1 MARKKHGRKTLERA
15 KSTDQV
21 ETDYSINASANLDTI
36 GLDSEDDFHAG
47 REAVDDSIYGQRR
60 RRGRGGN
67 DSDDEGDQEVFGL
80 DIEDLDDE
88 EELDE
93 DEYDS
98 ENDQDVQLLKQL
110 QMGLKR
116 NGIVGDSDDEN
127 ERPSRKQKG
136 SESAEMD
143 DRAWGKSR
151 GVYYNADEASDD
163 DDAKAEEEEALRL
176 QRLRASQMR
185 EEDFLDDFADSL
197 GKRVVEGDNLVLAG
211 SGAETEDIDDIDH
224 LALSSAFPLHMLP
237 SSQTEVEVVSR
248 DAINLSADELIKV
261 AESSIPEV
269 VHLLAE
275 FKERWRECQE
285 IVGPAVDWKCDPEE
299 LSARANRGREYVEL
313 KYRLLSTYL
322 TNVAFYLSLRA
333 NPPMGV
339 NVKVHPVVDSLVQ
352 LRELLEYVEERVEGR
367 VVTDEEESAADSD
380 DDAATRKRR
389 RKQKRQQK
397 KVASQGNPK
406 LRAEVQHFISRAGAK
421 SDSEVED
428 EPESDL
434 EIQRV
439 SKPKSILKTA
449 KKVANAAIKPATQV
463 KPSKDFLVPE
473 TQFIPLAKAKKV
485 KTAKAKLVR
494 GMANDF
500 GETDNLDDADADD
513 KMARKRSLKFHV
525 TRVDQAITARQNRLS
540 RSAGGDEDLPYR
552 DKNGKLIKPNLPGEE
567 PAVLP
572 ERKFD
577 APDDLANNSDNYSEQ
592 GEEEED
598 EEAFMEQL
606 MREGLGSDA
615 TTAGGKKRPRE
626 DDDDADLLSDGGDE
640 NLAYYNSIVGDKK
653 RKKADQEERI
663 RAEKEA
669 ETLASSLPYG
679 DEDEID
685 PRSKRPANYKI
696 LANKGLTPRR
706 SKVQRNARVKKR
718 VRYESAKKK
727 LGSFK
732 RIVKD
737 PAASKGYAGE
747 KTGIKTNLARS
758 VRFAK

>member
-15 KSTDQV
+15 KTTDQV
-21 ETDYSINASANLDTI
+21 DIDYSLNASANLDKI
-36 GLDSEDDFHAG
+36 GLDSEDEFHAG
-47 REAVDDSIYGQRR
+47 REAVDESVYGQRR
-60 RRGRGGN
+60 RRGGGGD
-67 DSDDEGDQEVFGL
+67 DSDDYGDHEVLGL
-80 DIEDLDDE
+80 DIEDSDDEDE
-88 EELDE
+88 EEE
-93 DEYDS
+93 EYDS
-98 ENDQDVQLLKQL
+98 ENDQDAVLLKQL

-127 ERPSRKQKG
+127 ERPLRKQKG
-136 SESAEMD
+136 ADSGEMD

-151 GVYYNADEASDD
+151 GMYYNADEASDD

-197 GKRVVEGDNLVLAG
+197 GKRVEGDVAVSAASAG
-211 SGAETEDIDDIDH
+211 DVDDIDDMDH

-237 SSQTEVEVVSR
+237 SSHTEVEVVSR
-248 DAINLSADELIKV
+248 DTTNLTTDDLIRV

-275 FKERWRECQE
+275 FKERWRECQD
-285 IVGPAVDWKCDPEE
+285 IVGPAVGWKCQPEE
-299 LSARANRGREYVEL
+299 LSNRAKRGREYVEL

-333 NPPMGV
+333 NPPAGV
-339 NVKVHPVVDSLVQ
+339 NVKAHPVVESLVQ
-352 LRELLEYVEERVEGR
+352 LRELLEYLEERVEGR
-367 VVTDEEESAADSD
+367 VASDEEESAADSD
-380 DDAATRKRR
+380 DDAAARKRR
-389 RKQKRQQK
+389 RKQKRRQK
-397 KVASQGNPK
+397 KIANLGNPK
-406 LRAEVQHFISRAGAK
+406 LRAEVQDFISRAGLT
-421 SDSEVED
+421 SDVED
-428 EPESDL
+428 ESESEP
-434 EIQRV
+434 EIQPI
-439 SKPKSILKTA
+439 SKPKQTKKLAPAPTKSLIKKPKSSRDISIPEA
-449 KKVANAAIKPATQV
+449 
-463 KPSKDFLVPE
+463 DFV
-473 TQFIPLAKAKKV
+473 PLAKTKKV
-485 KTAKAKLVR
+485 KTTKAKLVR

-500 GETDNLDDADADD
+500 GETDALDEVDIDD
-513 KMARKRSLKFHV
+513 KIARKRSLQFHV

-540 RSAGGDEDLPYR
+540 RSAGGDEDIPYR
-552 DKNGKLIKPNLPGEE
+552 DKNGKLIKPNLHGEE
-567 PAVLP
+567 APEVP

-577 APDDLANNSDNYSEQ
+577 APDDLANNSDNDSEN
-592 GEEEED
+592 GEEEE
-598 EEAFMEQL
+598 FMEQL

-615 TTAGGKKRPRE
+615 AGGKKRPRE
-626 DDDDADLLSDGGDE
+626 DDLDADLLSDGGDE
-640 NLAYYNSIVGDKK
+640 NLAYYNRIVGGKK
-653 RKKADQEERI
+653 SKKAERDELLRI
-663 RAEKEA
+663 EKEA
-669 ETLASSLPYG
+669 EALANSQPYA

-718 VRYESAKKK
+718 VRYESAQKK

-737 PAASKGYAGE
+737 PAESKGYAGE

>member
-15 KSTDQV
+15 KTTDQV
-21 ETDYSINASANLDTI
+21 EIDYSLNASANLDKI
-36 GLDSEDDFHAG
+36 GLDSEDEFHAG
-47 REAVDDSIYGQRR
+47 REAVDESLYGQRR
-60 RRGRGGN
+60 RRGRGGD
-67 DSDDEGDQEVFGL
+67 DSDDYGDHEVLGL
-80 DIEDLDDE
+80 DIEDSDDE
-88 EELDE
+88 EEE
-93 DEYDS
+93 EEEEYDS
-98 ENDQDVQLLKQL
+98 ENDQDAALLKQL

-116 NGIVGDSDDEN
+116 SGIVGDSDDEN

-136 SESAEMD
+136 ADIGEMD

-151 GVYYNADEASDD
+151 GMYYNADEASDD

-197 GKRVVEGDNLVLAG
+197 GKRAAEGDVALSAASAG
-211 SGAETEDIDDIDH
+211 DADDIDDMDH
-224 LALSSAFPLHMLP
+224 LALSTAFPLHMLP

-248 DAINLSADELIKV
+248 DTTNLTTDELIKV

-285 IVGPAVDWKCDPEE
+285 IVGPAVGWKCYPEE
-299 LSARANRGREYVEL
+299 LSHRAKRGREYVEL

-333 NPPMGV
+333 NPPAGV
-339 NVKVHPVVDSLVQ
+339 NVKAHPVVESLVQ
-352 LRELLEYVEERVEGR
+352 LRELLEYLEERVEGR
-367 VVTDEEESAADSD
+367 VVSDEEESAADSD
-380 DDAATRKRR
+380 DDAAARKRR
-389 RKQKRQQK
+389 RKHKRQQK
-397 KVASQGNPK
+397 KIASQGNPK
-406 LRAEVQHFISRAGAK
+406 LRAEVQDFISRAGLT
-421 SDSEVED
+421 SDDEEDSES
-428 EPESDL
+428 EPEL
-434 EIQRV
+434 HQI
-439 SKPKSILKTA
+439 SKPKQLKKLAAAPTETVV
-449 KKVANAAIKPATQV
+449 KKP
-463 KPSKDFLVPE
+463 KPSRDVSIPEADFV
-473 TQFIPLAKAKKV
+473 PLAKTKKL
-485 KTAKAKLVR
+485 KTTKAKLVQ

-500 GETDNLDDADADD
+500 GETDALDEADIDD
-513 KMARKRSLKFHV
+513 KIARKRSLKFHV

-540 RSAGGDEDLPYR
+540 RSAGGDEDIPYR
-552 DKNGKLIKPNLPGEE
+552 DKNGKLIKPNLLGDEAPE
-567 PAVLP
+567 VP

-577 APDDLANNSDNYSEQ
+577 APDDLANNSDNHSEDD
-592 GEEEED
+592 EEEED

-606 MREGLGSDA
+606 MREGLGPDA
-615 TTAGGKKRPRE
+615 SAPGGKKRPRE
-626 DDDDADLLSDGGDE
+626 DDLDADLLSDGGDE
-640 NLAYYNSIVGDKK
+640 DLAYYNRIVGGKK
-653 RKKADQEERI
+653 SKKAEREELIRI
-663 RAEKEA
+663 EKEA
-669 ETLASSLPYG
+669 EALANSQQYA
-679 DEDEID
+679 DEDETD
-685 PRSKRPANYKI
+685 SRTKRPANYKI

-718 VRYESAKKK
+718 VRYESAQKK

-737 PAASKGYAGE
+737 PAESKGYAGE